1 MRRPFSFFLYLPDH
15 LRIGIMAFSRVI
27 IALVFAL
34 VLLHPSSAS
43 SDFLSPLLSPI
54 FDDVCKD
61 VKCGKGTCKPSK
73 NSSFFFECECDP
85 GWNKLFASN
94 DDGAFNFLPC
104 IVPNCTVNHSCSK
117 APSPAP
123 QKARQTNESIFD
135 ACNWVDCGGGSCNKT
150 STFSYTCE
158 CDTGYDNLL
167 NSTAF
172 PCYKQLK
179 NSSSSEPP
187 ALNDNSKSEGSSIVQ
202 GSFIWV
208 VMLIMLMAEIQLQLR

>member
-1 MRRPFSFFLYLPDH
+1 
-15 LRIGIMAFSRVI
+15 MAFARVI
-27 IALVFAL
+27 IALVFEL
-34 VLLHPSSAS
+34 VLLHPYSAS

-104 IVPNCTVNHSCSK
+104 IIPNS
-117 APSPAP
+117 
-123 QKARQTNESIFD
+123 
-135 ACNWVDCGGGSCNKT
+135 CNWVDCGGGSCNKT
-150 STFSYTCE
+150 STFSYACE

-172 PCYKQLK
+172 PCYKQCALGMDCSNLGISVK

-208 VMLIMLMAEIQLQLR
+208 VMLIMLMAEMQLQLRSLFDGYGFI